1 MPFRYYSPGATLFS
15 FAVAGIMSIF
25 GKRKR
30 RCSSAYS
37 VEKKSRPKPLAIP
50 QHPGL
55 TSEVFSVSVLDP
67 VHSKRTHALPVGAMV
82 ELKLIDIGVY
92 VVAGGQQHRILVP
105 IGDPLRTVLAENRQY
120 HAYIKEREE
129 GASDFYDFFNVI
141 VYF

>member
-15 FAVAGIMSIF
+15 FAVAAIMSIF

-92 VVAGGQQHRILVP
+92 VVAGGQQHRILVDF
-105 IGDPLRTVLAENRQY
+105 GDPLRTVLAENRQY